1 MLMLAVAV
9 VLGGM
14 VGTVYV
20 LIANA
25 LRKRNEKA
33 SV

>member
-1 MLMLAVAV
+1 
-9 VLGGM
+9 LGGM

-25 LRKRNEKA
+25 MRKRNEKA
-33 SV
+33 AV